1 MAIKNMVQVNLDS
14 GSRRFVYKV
23 WILEAADE
31 AVLNKVQKNR
41 AINDYKKY
49 DVSESRLWIT
59 SFV

>member
-1 MAIKNMVQVNLDS
+1 MVQVNLES

-23 WILEAADE
+23 WIWEAADE

-41 AINDYKKY
+41 VKNDYKKY
-49 DVSESRLWIT
+49 DLSESRHWII